1 MTNYFFKGIK
11 EGMKEFGQ
19 NITIIVN
26 SILLSIVYL
35 IGVGPTSIIAKI
47 FGKSFLQ
54 KELVKET
61 YWTDLNLEKE
71 DKDNYYRQF

>member
-1 MTNYFFKGIK
+1 MTFFNGLK

-26 SILLSIVYL
+26 SILLGIVYI
-35 IGVGPTSIIAKI
+35 IGVGPTSIVAKI
-47 FGKSFLQ
+47 FGKKFLQ
-54 KELVKET
+54 NNLEENT

-71 DKDNYYRQF
+71 TKEKYYRQF